1 MFSTDYAH
9 RPQKG
14 PSRPT
19 TPINRPHSL
28 QALKAEPSLRHS
40 SSSGWGWPRRVSV
53 EVDIEEKR
61 RGESHEAPRMTEPE
75 QPVDQESV
83 KGNLPSGS
91 SEYSTASSGD
101 KQPVQTQD
109 AESEEQS
116 RASAVDQEPGE
127 KQIHQVQGH
136 EDPSQTR
143 PSDLRTLSP
152 ARSDGSSRS
161 RGAFTADEFP
171 MSEPTR
177 SPAVS
182 VRRVGSGSP
191 NSDRTMQLLEAD
203 TGNQTA
209 ELTDASENPDRQA
222 LRSDQ
227 MQSNEPGEEDLQ
239 PPKAKDLTPDAQTEL
254 LPKDNVPTRSPR
266 SEKHPLDSEYRGR
279 KRSSVSASAGKPPGS
294 FPGAYSSSEEQPALE
309 EDTAT
314 DEEDTATDEAAA
326 VPKASENQASEQPA
340 LDKEVVTD
348 EPVAVPQASKDQAS
362 EQPALNKKAVTN
374 EPAVVPEASE
384 DQASEQPALA
394 KESATDEP
402 AVVPE
407 ASEDQAAA
415 GPKYAETEDGKG
427 PKVNEAGSPN
437 EPVDSPHVWSGMLPQ
452 GKDLAQH
459 KGGGNPELGSTEN
472 ESNKPHVTFK
482 GDDPSQP
489 VSEPKVSTDHLPQ
502 EPNTKE
508 YGKEPNGQP
517 LAKPQGSTAYGIDRF
532 SNASDYKR
540 TEQIRR
546 PSRDSLRTRSRK
558 PSVYIPLSKV
568 AEAKGKIESA
578 NVQPPRSGEIINAEA
593 MPSPHSTEIPKE
605 IAPDSH
611 ATLPDDTQKA
621 AYLNDGELSHDT
633 PVIQREPAPNP
644 GPSQTNAT
652 EITPPSTVSSPKE
665 NFDDRQSTAT
675 PSPPDNLSQEGTKS
689 RRSSVVRREMTPE
702 GFIRRISTPSEQT
715 TPDSPTKSHKSKRR
729 SVQMSLPPPKIVVQS
744 PSSASELPEPLTTP
758 AVPVPA
764 DEYKIK
770 SRSGT
775 IVSVEHTVHGAAD
788 KLSQTPPKKQKNF
801 LRKVR
806 NIVARRAILN
816 AALGRQMGARTKR
829 RLRQLAKGEELPSS
843 PIPAQE
849 NAPDLPPLRKRQS
862 FIRKARNLAARQAFL
877 DATLGRQVAAET
889 KPVLRRMANGE
900 MVVVEEGHSYDV
912 KR

>member
-1 MFSTDYAH
+1 MFSTEYAH

-14 PSRPT
+14 TSRPT
-19 TPINRPHSL
+19 TPSNRPHSL

-61 RGESHEAPRMTEPE
+61 REESHETPRMTEPE
-75 QPVDQESV
+75 QAVDQESV

-91 SEYSTASSGD
+91 SEYSIASPGD
-101 KQPVQTQD
+101 KQPVQMQD

-127 KQIHQVQGH
+127 KQSHRLQGH
-136 EDPSQTR
+136 QDPSQTQQ
-143 PSDLRTLSP
+143 SDSRTLSP
-152 ARSDGSSRS
+152 ARSDGSHRS
-161 RGAFTADEFP
+161 RGAFTADKVS
-171 MSEPTR
+171 MSEPTH

-182 VRRVGSGSP
+182 VRRMSSGSS
-191 NSDRTMQLLEAD
+191 NSDKTMQLFEAD

-209 ELTDASENPDRQA
+209 ELTDASKNPDHQA

-227 MQSNEPGEEDLQ
+227 MQSNEPAEEDLH
-239 PPKAKDLTPDAQTEL
+239 PPRAKDLTPDTRTEL
-254 LPKDNVPTRSPR
+254 PPKDNVTTRTPG
-266 SEKHPLDSEYRGR
+266 SERYPLDSESKGS

-294 FPGAYSSSEEQPALE
+294 FPGADSSSEEQAALD
-309 EDTAT
+309 EDAAT
-314 DEEDTATDEAAA
+314 DESPA
-326 VPKASENQASEQPA
+326 VPKASEDQAAEQPA
-340 LDKEVVTD
+340 LDET
-348 EPVAVPQASKDQAS
+348 
-362 EQPALNKKAVTN
+362 
-374 EPAVVPEASE
+374 
-384 DQASEQPALA
+384 
-394 KESATDEP
+394 ATDEP
-402 AVVPE
+402 AAVPE

-415 GPKYAETEDGKG
+415 GPKNAETEYDKG
-427 PKVNEAGSPN
+427 HRVNEAGSPN
-437 EPVDSPHVWSGMLPQ
+437 EPVDNPHVWSGVLPQ
-452 GKDLAQH
+452 GNDLAQH
-459 KGGGNPELGSTEN
+459 KGGGNPELGSAEN

-489 VSEPKVSTDHLPQ
+489 VSEPKVLTDHLPQ

-508 YGKEPNGQP
+508 YGKELNGQP
-517 LAKPQGSTAYGIDRF
+517 LAKPQGSTAYRPDRV

-593 MPSPHSTEIPKE
+593 MSSPHSTEVPKE

-633 PVIQREPAPNP
+633 PAIQREPAPHP

-665 NFDDRQSTAT
+665 NLDDEQSTAT
-675 PSPPDNLSQEGTKS
+675 PSAPDDFSQEGTKS
-689 RRSSVVRREMTPE
+689 RRSSVIRKEITPE
-702 GFIRRISTPSEQT
+702 GFIQRISTPSEQT

-770 SRSGT
+770 TRSGT

-788 KLSQTPPKKQKNF
+788 KLSQTPPKKQKIF

-806 NIVARRAILN
+806 NIVARRVILN
-816 AALGRQMGARTKR
+816 ATLGRQMGGRTKR
-829 RLRQLAKGEELPSS
+829 RLRQLARGEELPSS

-849 NAPDLPPLRKRQS
+849 NAPDLPPLRKRKS

-900 MVVVEEGHSYDV
+900 MVVVEEGHSIDV